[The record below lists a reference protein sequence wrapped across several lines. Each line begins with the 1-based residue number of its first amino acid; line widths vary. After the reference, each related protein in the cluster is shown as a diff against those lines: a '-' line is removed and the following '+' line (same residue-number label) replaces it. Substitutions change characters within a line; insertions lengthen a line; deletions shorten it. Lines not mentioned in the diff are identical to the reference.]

1 MIAGPRLP
9 ILMYHHFCEARNDRL
24 TVSREKFERQ
34 LQYLRDKG
42 YRSMRLSELLHPER
56 LDGERRVVITFDD
69 GYASVARIAVP
80 LLARYGFSATCFLP
94 VGLIGADNAWDGG
107 GIPLMSADTLRALPR
122 EHIELALHSWR
133 HENYCLKSSD
143 DIARDVALCRKRLDD
158 LEIPYQPL
166 FAYPYGQA
174 PKDRRRREQ
183 VTTVLRDAGIR
194 IACRV
199 GNRLNRLPL
208 RDALMLTRTN
218 VRGDEP
224 HWKFC
229 IKVAFG
235 RSKLL

>member
-9 ILMYHHFCEARNDRL
+9 ILVYHRFSEVGDDRF
-24 TVSREKFERQ
+24 TVSRGKFERQ
-34 LQYLRDKG
+34 LKYLQDKG
-42 YRSMRLSELLHPER
+42 YRSMRLSELMQPER
-56 LDGERRVVITFDD
+56 LDAQPRVVITFDD

-94 VGLIGADNAWDGG
+94 VSLIGADNAWDGG
-107 GIPLMSADTLRALPR
+107 GIPLMSADTLRALPS
-122 EHIELALHSWR
+122 EHIEFALHSWR
-133 HENYCLKSSD
+133 HENYCFKSGD
-143 DIARDVALCRKRLDD
+143 DIARDVALCRKRLDI

-166 FAYPYGQA
+166 FAYPYGQV
-174 PKDRRRREQ
+174 PKDKRRREQ
-183 VTTVLRDAGIR
+183 VTRVLRDAGIR
-194 IACRV
+194 VACRV

-208 RDALMLTRTN
+208 SDALMLTRTN

-229 IKVAFG
+229 IKVALG